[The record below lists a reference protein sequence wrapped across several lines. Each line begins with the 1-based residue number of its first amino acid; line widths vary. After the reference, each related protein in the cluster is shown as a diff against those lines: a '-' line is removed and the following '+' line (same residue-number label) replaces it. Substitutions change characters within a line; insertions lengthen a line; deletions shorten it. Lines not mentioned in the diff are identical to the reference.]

1 MKTFNLYCDES
12 CHLEN
17 DHKPFMLI
25 GYTCVAYNQL
35 HRHNERIKSL
45 KEKHHFYGEI
55 KWSNVSASKYDFY
68 KELIDYF
75 FDTDLSFRAIIVKK
89 SKIQNA
95 LYQQDFDDF
104 YYKMYYQL
112 LIHKKDTNYI
122 YNVYL
127 DIKDTLSA
135 HKVNRL
141 KDILNT
147 KLGVF
152 RNVQN
157 IHSHE
162 SLMMQIAD
170 LILGALSYNLNDTD
184 KKVTAKMQLIERIKH
199 HSDQPLEKSSNWT
212 EDKMDLFFISLK

>member
-17 DHKPFMLI
+17 DHKPYMLI

-35 HRHNERIKSL
+35 QRHNERIKVL
-45 KEKHHFYGEI
+45 KEKHHFFGEI
-55 KWSNVSASKYDFY
+55 KWSNVSASQFEFY

-75 FDTDLSFRAIIVKK
+75 FDTDISFRAIIVKK
-89 SKIQNA
+89 EKVNNEGFD
-95 LYQQDFDDF
+95 QDFDDF

-112 LIHKKDTNYI
+112 LIHKKDVNYA

-135 HKVNRL
+135 HKVQRL

-147 KLGVF
+147 KMGVF

-157 IHSHE
+157 IHSRE
-162 SLMMQIAD
+162 SIMMQLAD
-170 LILGALSYNLNDTD
+170 LLLGALSYNLNN
-184 KKVTAKMQLIERIKH
+184 TAKTVNAKKSLIERIRH
-199 HSDQPLEKSSNWT
+199 HSGQPLEKSTSPSEN
-212 EDKMDLFFISLK
+212 KLNLFFIELR